1 LTARKSENSHHE
13 IEQICCFPKYNRISE
28 IKKNTLQFEQQ
39 TIGFVA
45 SYELNIESFN
55 LEDLQFNLLQFKHA
69 VQNHLLTQK
78 ISFEK
83 RSITDLPEWF
93 EMVCIVNCG
102 SREEY

>member
-1 LTARKSENSHHE
+1 MRLRRIQSNLCGTANDWFCGQLRT
-13 IEQICCFPKYNRISE
+13 KYRI
-28 IKKNTLQFEQQ
+28 LQF
-39 TIGFVA
+39 G
-45 SYELNIESFN
+45 
-55 LEDLQFNLLQFKHA
+55 DLQFNLLQFKHA